1 MGNATGILKIL
12 KTQQKPKKSNEKMQ
26 NLFVTI
32 HFSSLSRTGHN
43 LKIKIKIKR
52 EAYQIPSHTE
62 WIEFTYAFMIKKQII
77 KTHFAK
83 SN

>member
-62 WIEFTYAFMIKKQII
+62 WIEFTYAFMKQII